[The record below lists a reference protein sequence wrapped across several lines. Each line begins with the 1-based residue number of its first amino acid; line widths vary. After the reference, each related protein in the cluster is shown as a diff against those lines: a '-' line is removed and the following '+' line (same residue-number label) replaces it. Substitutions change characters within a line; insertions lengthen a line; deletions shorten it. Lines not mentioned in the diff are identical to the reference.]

1 MKRSPKLMIGMAL
14 GISCLFSSLTIEAQ
28 QMSVDSVVRASQKV
42 SGEWYDARG
51 NKVLTISNG
60 YINGCL
66 IVGGADFVGGY
77 PGAGVFI
84 IQEAQGRKA
93 IHLQWL
99 GDGEHKTLIMNK
111 KDQLTSRLQK
121 EHYESVHGVYL
132 GMAQQAV
139 IDLLGIPSSVSKSN
153 SRETL
158 KYKALGIEV
167 GTDNRMV
174 TVIKLTS
181 NKAHFEKS
189 RLTTD
194 SSMLEYYNFYQF
206 NRIPSELSKDKYQ
219 GPFAIGNGEYI
230 FFNGKEIT
238 LTIYNT

>member
-14 GISCLFSSLTIEAQ
+14 CISCLFSSLTIEAQ

-93 IHLQWL
+93 IHLEWL
-99 GDGEHKTLIMNK
+99 GNGEHRTLIMNK
-111 KDQLTSRLQK
+111 KDQLTNRLQK
-121 EHYESVHGVYL
+121 EHYESVRGVHL
-132 GMAQQAV
+132 GMTRQQV
-139 IDLLGIPSSVSKSN
+139 IDLLGMPSSSDVRG
-153 SRETL
+153 RETL
-158 KYKALGIEV
+158 RYEDLGLSI
-167 GTDNRMV
+167 DIDHNMV
-174 TVIKLTS
+174 VVITITGKGS
-181 NKAHFEKS
+181 HFDKS
-189 RLTTD
+189 GLGVD
-194 SSMLEYYNFYQF
+194 ASMIEYYNFYQF
-206 NRIPSELSKDKYQ
+206 NRMPSELSKDIFQ
-219 GPFAIGNGEYI
+219 GPFSIGYGEYI
-230 FFNGKEIT
+230 FFSGKEIS
-238 LTIYNT
+238 LTVYSN

>member
-14 GISCLFSSLTIEAQ
+14 CISCLFSSLTIEAQ

-93 IHLQWL
+93 IHLEWL
-99 GDGEHKTLIMNK
+99 GNGEHRTLIMNK
-111 KDQLTSRLQK
+111 KDQLTNRLQK
-121 EHYESVHGVYL
+121 EHYESVRGVHL
-132 GMAQQAV
+132 GMTRQQV
-139 IDLLGIPSSVSKSN
+139 IDLLGMPSSSDVRG
-153 SRETL
+153 RETL
-158 KYKALGIEV
+158 RYEDLGL
-167 GTDNRMV
+167 R
-174 TVIKLTS
+174 S
-181 NKAHFEKS
+181 
-189 RLTTD
+189 
-194 SSMLEYYNFYQF
+194 
-206 NRIPSELSKDKYQ
+206 
-219 GPFAIGNGEYI
+219 
-230 FFNGKEIT
+230 
-238 LTIYNT
+238 

>member
-93 IHLQWL
+93 IHLEWL
-99 GDGEHKTLIMNK
+99 GNGEHRTLIMNK
-111 KDQLTSRLQK
+111 KDQLTNRLQK
-121 EHYESVHGVYL
+121 EHYESVRGVHL
-132 GMAQQAV
+132 GMTRQQV
-139 IDLLGIPSSVSKSN
+139 IDLLGMPSSSDVRG
-153 SRETL
+153 RETL
-158 KYKALGIEV
+158 RYEDLGLSI
-167 GTDNRMV
+167 DIDHNMV
-174 TVIKLTS
+174 VVITITGKGS
-181 NKAHFEKS
+181 HFDKS
-189 RLTTD
+189 GLGVD
-194 SSMLEYYNFYQF
+194 ASMIEYYNFYQF
-206 NRIPSELSKDKYQ
+206 NRMPSELSKDIFQ
-219 GPFAIGNGEYI
+219 GPFSIGHGEYI
-230 FFNGKEIT
+230 FFSGKEIS
-238 LTIYNT
+238 LTVYSN

>member
-93 IHLQWL
+93 IHLEWL
-99 GDGEHKTLIMNK
+99 GNGEHRTLIMNK
-111 KDQLTSRLQK
+111 KDQLTNRLQK
-121 EHYESVHGVYL
+121 EHYESVRGVHL
-132 GMAQQAV
+132 GMTRQQV
-139 IDLLGIPSSVSKSN
+139 IDLLGMPSSSDVRG
-153 SRETL
+153 RETL
-158 KYKALGIEV
+158 RYEDLGLSI
-167 GTDNRMV
+167 GIDHNMV
-174 TVIKLTS
+174 VVITITGKGS
-181 NKAHFEKS
+181 HFDKS
-189 RLTTD
+189 GLGVD
-194 SSMLEYYNFYQF
+194 ASMIEYYNFYQF
-206 NRIPSELSKDKYQ
+206 NRMPSELSKDKYQ
-219 GPFAIGNGEYI
+219 GPFAIGHGEYI

>member
-28 QMSVDSVVRASQKV
+28 QMSVDSVVRASQKM

-93 IHLQWL
+93 IHLEWL
-99 GDGEHKTLIMNK
+99 GNGEHRTLIMNK
-111 KDQLTSRLQK
+111 KDQLTNRLQK
-121 EHYESVHGVYL
+121 EHYESVRGVHL
-132 GMAQQAV
+132 GMTRQQV
-139 IDLLGIPSSVSKSN
+139 IDLLGMPSSSDVRG
-153 SRETL
+153 RETL
-158 KYKALGIEV
+158 RYEDLGLSI
-167 GTDNRMV
+167 DIDHNMV
-174 TVIKLTS
+174 VVITITGKGS
-181 NKAHFEKS
+181 HFDKS
-189 RLTTD
+189 GLGVD
-194 SSMLEYYNFYQF
+194 ASMIEYYNFYQF
-206 NRIPSELSKDKYQ
+206 NRMPSELSKDIFQ
-219 GPFAIGNGEYI
+219 GPFSIGHGEYI
-230 FFNGKEIT
+230 FFSGKEIS
-238 LTIYNT
+238 LTVYSN

>member
-1 MKRSPKLMIGMAL
+1 MKRSPKLMIGLAL

-93 IHLQWL
+93 IHLEWL
-99 GDGEHKTLIMNK
+99 GNGEHRTLIMNK
-111 KDQLTSRLQK
+111 KDQLTNRLQK
-121 EHYESVHGVYL
+121 EHYESVRGVHL
-132 GMAQQAV
+132 GMTRQQV
-139 IDLLGIPSSVSKSN
+139 IDLLGMPSSSDVRG
-153 SRETL
+153 RETL
-158 KYKALGIEV
+158 RYEDLGLSI
-167 GTDNRMV
+167 DIDHNMV
-174 TVIKLTS
+174 VVITITGKGS
-181 NKAHFEKS
+181 HFDKS
-189 RLTTD
+189 GLGVD
-194 SSMLEYYNFYQF
+194 ASMIEYYNFYQF
-206 NRIPSELSKDKYQ
+206 NRMPSELSKDIFQ
-219 GPFAIGNGEYI
+219 GPFSIGHGEYI
-230 FFNGKEIT
+230 FFSGKEIS
-238 LTIYNT
+238 LTVYSN

>member
-93 IHLQWL
+93 IHLEWL
-99 GDGEHKTLIMNK
+99 GNGEHRTLIMNK
-111 KDQLTSRLQK
+111 KDQLTNRLQK
-121 EHYESVHGVYL
+121 EHYESVRGVHL
-132 GMAQQAV
+132 GMTRQQV
-139 IDLLGIPSSVSKSN
+139 IDLLGMPSSSDVRG
-153 SRETL
+153 RETL
-158 KYKALGIEV
+158 RYEDLGLSI
-167 GTDNRMV
+167 DIDHNMV
-174 TVIKLTS
+174 VVITITGKGS
-181 NKAHFEKS
+181 HFDKS
-189 RLTTD
+189 GLGVD
-194 SSMLEYYNFYQF
+194 ASMIEYYNFYQF
-206 NRIPSELSKDKYQ
+206 NRMPFELSKDIFQ
-219 GPFAIGNGEYI
+219 GPFSIGHGEYI
-230 FFNGKEIT
+230 FFSGKEIS
-238 LTIYNT
+238 LTVYSN

>member
-14 GISCLFSSLTIEAQ
+14 CISCLFSSLTIEAQ

-93 IHLQWL
+93 IHLEWL
-99 GDGEHKTLIMNK
+99 GNGEHRTLIMNK
-111 KDQLTSRLQK
+111 KDQLTNRLQK
-121 EHYESVHGVYL
+121 EHYESVRGVHL
-132 GMAQQAV
+132 GMTRQQV
-139 IDLLGIPSSVSKSN
+139 IDLLGMPSSSDVRG
-153 SRETL
+153 RETL
-158 KYKALGIEV
+158 RYEDLGLSVDI
-167 GTDNRMV
+167 DHNMV
-174 TVIKLTS
+174 VVITITGKGS
-181 NKAHFEKS
+181 HFDKS
-189 RLTTD
+189 GLGVD
-194 SSMLEYYNFYQF
+194 ASMIEYYNFYQF
-206 NRIPSELSKDKYQ
+206 NRMPSELSKDIFQ
-219 GPFAIGNGEYI
+219 GPFSIGHGEYI
-230 FFNGKEIT
+230 FFSGKEIS
-238 LTIYNT
+238 LTVYSN

>member
-1 MKRSPKLMIGMAL
+1 MKRSAKLMIGMAL

-93 IHLQWL
+93 IHLEWL
-99 GDGEHKTLIMNK
+99 GNGEHRTLIMNK
-111 KDQLTSRLQK
+111 KDQLTNRLQK
-121 EHYESVHGVYL
+121 EHYESVRGVHL
-132 GMAQQAV
+132 GMTRQQV
-139 IDLLGIPSSVSKSN
+139 IDLLGMPSSSDVRR
-153 SRETL
+153 RETL
-158 KYKALGIEV
+158 RYEDLGLSI
-167 GTDNRMV
+167 DIDHNMV
-174 TVIKLTS
+174 VVITITGKGS
-181 NKAHFEKS
+181 HFDKS
-189 RLTTD
+189 GLGVD
-194 SSMLEYYNFYQF
+194 ASMIEYYNFYQF
-206 NRIPSELSKDKYQ
+206 NRMPSELSKDIFQ
-219 GPFAIGNGEYI
+219 GPFSIGHGEYI
-230 FFNGKEIT
+230 FFSGKEIS
-238 LTIYNT
+238 LTVYSN

>member
-14 GISCLFSSLTIEAQ
+14 CISCLFSSLTIEAQ

-93 IHLQWL
+93 IHLEWL
-99 GDGEHKTLIMNK
+99 GNGEHRTLIMNK
-111 KDQLTSRLQK
+111 KDQLTNRLQK
-121 EHYESVHGVYL
+121 EHYESVRGVHL
-132 GMAQQAV
+132 GMTRQQV
-139 IDLLGIPSSVSKSN
+139 IDLLGMPSSSDVRG
-153 SRETL
+153 RETL
-158 KYKALGIEV
+158 RYEDLGLSI
-167 GTDNRMV
+167 DIDHNMV
-174 TVIKLTS
+174 VVITITGKGS
-181 NKAHFEKS
+181 HFDKS
-189 RLTTD
+189 GLGVD
-194 SSMLEYYNFYQF
+194 ASMIEYYNFYQF
-206 NRIPSELSKDKYQ
+206 NRMPSELSKDILQ
-219 GPFAIGNGEYI
+219 GPFSIGHGEYI
-230 FFNGKEIT
+230 FFSGKEIS
-238 LTIYNT
+238 LTVYSN

>member
-93 IHLQWL
+93 IHLEWL
-99 GDGEHKTLIMNK
+99 GNGEHRTLIMNK
-111 KDQLTSRLQK
+111 NDQLTNRLQK
-121 EHYESVHGVYL
+121 EHYESVRGVHL
-132 GMAQQAV
+132 GMTRQQV
-139 IDLLGIPSSVSKSN
+139 IDLLGMPSSSDVRG
-153 SRETL
+153 RETL
-158 KYKALGIEV
+158 RYEDLGLSI
-167 GTDNRMV
+167 DIDHNMV
-174 TVIKLTS
+174 VVITITGKGS
-181 NKAHFEKS
+181 HFDKS
-189 RLTTD
+189 GLGVD
-194 SSMLEYYNFYQF
+194 ASMIEYYNFYQF
-206 NRIPSELSKDKYQ
+206 NRMPSELSKDIFQ
-219 GPFAIGNGEYI
+219 GPFSIGHGEYI
-230 FFNGKEIT
+230 FFSGKEIS
-238 LTIYNT
+238 LTVYSN

>member
-93 IHLQWL
+93 IHLEWL
-99 GDGEHKTLIMNK
+99 GNGEHRTLIMNK
-111 KDQLTSRLQK
+111 KDQLTNRLQK
-121 EHYESVHGVYL
+121 EHYESVRGVHL
-132 GMAQQAV
+132 GMTRQQV
-139 IDLLGIPSSVSKSN
+139 IDLLGMPSSSDVRG
-153 SRETL
+153 RETL
-158 KYKALGIEV
+158 RYEDLGLSI
-167 GTDNRMV
+167 DIDHNMV
-174 TVIKLTS
+174 VVITITEKGS
-181 NKAHFEKS
+181 HFDKS
-189 RLTTD
+189 GLGVD
-194 SSMLEYYNFYQF
+194 ASMIEYYNFYQF
-206 NRIPSELSKDKYQ
+206 NRMPSELSKDIFQ
-219 GPFAIGNGEYI
+219 GPFSIGHGEYI
-230 FFNGKEIT
+230 FFSGKEIS
-238 LTIYNT
+238 LTVYSN

>member
-93 IHLQWL
+93 IHLEWL
-99 GDGEHKTLIMNK
+99 GNGEHRTLIMNK
-111 KDQLTSRLQK
+111 KDQLTNRLQK
-121 EHYESVHGVYL
+121 EHYESVRGVHL
-132 GMAQQAV
+132 GMTRQQV
-139 IDLLGIPSSVSKSN
+139 IDLLGMPSSSDVLG
-153 SRETL
+153 RETL
-158 KYKALGIEV
+158 RYEDLGLSI
-167 GTDNRMV
+167 DIDHNMV
-174 TVIKLTS
+174 VVITITGKGS
-181 NKAHFEKS
+181 HFDKS
-189 RLTTD
+189 GLGVD
-194 SSMLEYYNFYQF
+194 ASMIEYYNFYQF
-206 NRIPSELSKDKYQ
+206 NRMPSELSKDIFQ
-219 GPFAIGNGEYI
+219 GPFSIGHGEYI
-230 FFNGKEIT
+230 FFSGKEIS
-238 LTIYNT
+238 LTVYSN

>member
-1 MKRSPKLMIGMAL
+1 MKRSVKLMVGMVL

-93 IHLQWL
+93 IHLEWL
-99 GDGEHKTLIMNK
+99 GNGEHRTLIMNK
-111 KDQLTSRLQK
+111 KDQLTNRLQK
-121 EHYESVHGVYL
+121 EHYESVRGVHL
-132 GMAQQAV
+132 GMTRQQV
-139 IDLLGIPSSVSKSN
+139 IDLLGMPSSSDVRG
-153 SRETL
+153 RETL
-158 KYKALGIEV
+158 RYEDLGLSI
-167 GTDNRMV
+167 DIDHNMV
-174 TVIKLTS
+174 VVITITGKGS
-181 NKAHFEKS
+181 HFDKS
-189 RLTTD
+189 GLGVD
-194 SSMLEYYNFYQF
+194 ASMIEYYNFYQF
-206 NRIPSELSKDKYQ
+206 NRMPSELSKDIFQ
-219 GPFAIGNGEYI
+219 GPFSIGHGEYI
-230 FFNGKEIT
+230 FFSGKEIS
-238 LTIYNT
+238 LTVYSN

>member
-14 GISCLFSSLTIEAQ
+14 CISCLFSSLTIEAQ

-93 IHLQWL
+93 IHLEWL
-99 GDGEHKTLIMNK
+99 GNGEHRTLIMNK
-111 KDQLTSRLQK
+111 KDQLTNRLQK
-121 EHYESVHGVYL
+121 EHYESVRGVYL
-132 GMAQQAV
+132 GMTRQQV
-139 IDLLGIPSSVSKSN
+139 IDLLGMPSSSDVRG
-153 SRETL
+153 RETL
-158 KYKALGIEV
+158 RYEDLGLSI
-167 GTDNRMV
+167 DIDHNMV
-174 TVIKLTS
+174 VVITITGKGS
-181 NKAHFEKS
+181 HFDKS
-189 RLTTD
+189 GLGVD
-194 SSMLEYYNFYQF
+194 ASMIEYYNFYQF
-206 NRIPSELSKDKYQ
+206 NRMPSELSKDIFQ
-219 GPFAIGNGEYI
+219 GPFSIGHGEYI
-230 FFNGKEIT
+230 FFSGKEIS
-238 LTIYNT
+238 LTVYSN

>member
-14 GISCLFSSLTIEAQ
+14 CISCLFSSLTIEAQ

-93 IHLQWL
+93 IHLEWL
-99 GDGEHKTLIMNK
+99 GNGEHRTLIMNK
-111 KDQLTSRLQK
+111 KDQLTNRLQK
-121 EHYESVHGVYL
+121 EHYESVRGVHL
-132 GMAQQAV
+132 GMTRQQV
-139 IDLLGIPSSVSKSN
+139 IDLLGMPSSSDVRG
-153 SRETL
+153 RETL
-158 KYKALGIEV
+158 RYEDLGLSI
-167 GTDNRMV
+167 DIDHNMV
-174 TVIKLTS
+174 VVITITGKGS
-181 NKAHFEKS
+181 HFDKS
-189 RLTTD
+189 GLGVD
-194 SSMLEYYNFYQF
+194 ASMIEYYNFYQF
-206 NRIPSELSKDKYQ
+206 NRMPSELSKDIFQ
-219 GPFAIGNGEYI
+219 GPFSIGHGEYI
-230 FFNGKEIT
+230 FFSGKEIS
-238 LTIYNT
+238 LTVYSN

>member
-93 IHLQWL
+93 IHLEWL
-99 GDGEHKTLIMNK
+99 GNGEHRTLIMNK
-111 KDQLTSRLQK
+111 KDQLTNRLQK
-121 EHYESVHGVYL
+121 EHYESVRGVHL
-132 GMAQQAV
+132 GMTRQQV
-139 IDLLGIPSSVSKSN
+139 IDLLGMPSSSDVRG
-153 SRETL
+153 RETL
-158 KYKALGIEV
+158 RYEDLGLSI
-167 GTDNRMV
+167 DIDHNMV
-174 TVIKLTS
+174 VVITITGKGS
-181 NKAHFEKS
+181 HFDKS
-189 RLTTD
+189 GLGVD
-194 SSMLEYYNFYQF
+194 ASMIEYYNFYQF
-206 NRIPSELSKDKYQ
+206 NRMPSELSKDIFQ
-219 GPFAIGNGEYI
+219 GPFSIVHGEYI
-230 FFNGKEIT
+230 FFSGKEIS
-238 LTIYNT
+238 LTVYSN

>member
-14 GISCLFSSLTIEAQ
+14 CISCLFSSLTIEAQ

-93 IHLQWL
+93 IHLEWL
-99 GDGEHKTLIMNK
+99 SNGEHRTLIMNK
-111 KDQLTSRLQK
+111 KDQLTNRLQK
-121 EHYESVHGVYL
+121 EHYESVRGVHL
-132 GMAQQAV
+132 GMTRQQV
-139 IDLLGIPSSVSKSN
+139 IDLLGMPSSSDVRG
-153 SRETL
+153 RETL
-158 KYKALGIEV
+158 RYEDLGLSI
-167 GTDNRMV
+167 DIDHNMV
-174 TVIKLTS
+174 VVITITGKGS
-181 NKAHFEKS
+181 HFDKS
-189 RLTTD
+189 GLGVD
-194 SSMLEYYNFYQF
+194 ASMIEYYNFYQF
-206 NRIPSELSKDKYQ
+206 NRMPSELSKDIFQ
-219 GPFAIGNGEYI
+219 GPFSIGHGEYI
-230 FFNGKEIT
+230 FFSGKEIS
-238 LTIYNT
+238 LTVYSN

>member
-1 MKRSPKLMIGMAL
+1 MKRSPKLMIGMVL

-93 IHLQWL
+93 IHLEWL
-99 GDGEHKTLIMNK
+99 GNGEHRTLIMNK
-111 KDQLTSRLQK
+111 KDQLTNRLQK
-121 EHYESVHGVYL
+121 EHYESVRGVHL
-132 GMAQQAV
+132 GMTRQQV
-139 IDLLGIPSSVSKSN
+139 IDLLGMPSSSDVRG
-153 SRETL
+153 RETL
-158 KYKALGIEV
+158 RYEDLGLSI
-167 GTDNRMV
+167 DIDHNMV
-174 TVIKLTS
+174 VVITITGKGS
-181 NKAHFEKS
+181 HFDKS
-189 RLTTD
+189 GLGVD
-194 SSMLEYYNFYQF
+194 ASMIEYYNFYQF
-206 NRIPSELSKDKYQ
+206 NRMPSELSKDIFQ
-219 GPFAIGNGEYI
+219 GPFSIGHGEYI
-230 FFNGKEIT
+230 FFSGKEIS
-238 LTIYNT
+238 LTVYSN

>member
-1 MKRSPKLMIGMAL
+1 MIRSAKLMIGMAL

-111 KDQLTSRLQK
+111 KDQLTNRLQK
-121 EHYESVHGVYL
+121 EHYESVRGVHL
-132 GMAQQAV
+132 GMTRQQV
-139 IDLLGIPSSVSKSN
+139 IDLLGMPSSSDVRG
-153 SRETL
+153 RETL
-158 KYKALGIEV
+158 RYEDLGLSI
-167 GTDNRMV
+167 DIDHNMV
-174 TVIKLTS
+174 VVITITGKGS
-181 NKAHFEKS
+181 HFDKS
-189 RLTTD
+189 GLGVD
-194 SSMLEYYNFYQF
+194 ASMIEYYNFYQF
-206 NRIPSELSKDKYQ
+206 NRMPSELSKDIFQ
-219 GPFAIGNGEYI
+219 GPFSIGHGEYI
-230 FFNGKEIT
+230 FFSGKEIS
-238 LTIYNT
+238 LTVYSN

>member
-93 IHLQWL
+93 IHLEWL
-99 GDGEHKTLIMNK
+99 GNGEHRTLIMNK
-111 KDQLTSRLQK
+111 KGQLTNRLQK
-121 EHYESVHGVYL
+121 EHYESVRGVHL
-132 GMAQQAV
+132 GMTRQQV
-139 IDLLGIPSSVSKSN
+139 IDLLGMPSSSDVRG
-153 SRETL
+153 RETL
-158 KYKALGIEV
+158 RYEDLGLSI
-167 GTDNRMV
+167 DIDHNMV
-174 TVIKLTS
+174 VVITITGKGS
-181 NKAHFEKS
+181 HFDKS
-189 RLTTD
+189 GLGVD
-194 SSMLEYYNFYQF
+194 ASMIEYYNFYQF
-206 NRIPSELSKDKYQ
+206 NRMPSELSKDIFQ
-219 GPFAIGNGEYI
+219 GPFSIGHGEYI
-230 FFNGKEIT
+230 FFSGKEIS
-238 LTIYNT
+238 LTVYSN

>member
-60 YINGCL
+60 YIKGCL

-93 IHLQWL
+93 IHLEWL
-99 GDGEHKTLIMNK
+99 GNGEHRTLIMNK
-111 KDQLTSRLQK
+111 KDQLTNRLQK
-121 EHYESVHGVYL
+121 EHYESVRGVHL
-132 GMAQQAV
+132 GMTRQQV
-139 IDLLGIPSSVSKSN
+139 IDLLGMPSSSDVRG
-153 SRETL
+153 RETL
-158 KYKALGIEV
+158 RYEDLGLSI
-167 GTDNRMV
+167 DIDHNMV
-174 TVIKLTS
+174 VVITITGKGS
-181 NKAHFEKS
+181 HFDKS
-189 RLTTD
+189 GLGVD
-194 SSMLEYYNFYQF
+194 ASMIEYYNFYQF
-206 NRIPSELSKDKYQ
+206 NRMPSELSKDKYQ
-219 GPFAIGNGEYI
+219 GPFAIGHGEYI

>member
-77 PGAGVFI
+77 PEAGVFI

-93 IHLQWL
+93 IHLEWL
-99 GDGEHKTLIMNK
+99 GNGEHRTLIMNK
-111 KDQLTSRLQK
+111 KDQLTNRLQK
-121 EHYESVHGVYL
+121 EHYESVRGVHL
-132 GMAQQAV
+132 GMTRQQV
-139 IDLLGIPSSVSKSN
+139 IDLLGMPSSSDVRG
-153 SRETL
+153 RETL
-158 KYKALGIEV
+158 RYEDLGLSI
-167 GTDNRMV
+167 DIDHNMV
-174 TVIKLTS
+174 VVITITGKGS
-181 NKAHFEKS
+181 HFDKS
-189 RLTTD
+189 GLGVD
-194 SSMLEYYNFYQF
+194 ASMIEYYNFYQF
-206 NRIPSELSKDKYQ
+206 NRMPSELSKDIFQ
-219 GPFAIGNGEYI
+219 GPFSIGHGEYI
-230 FFNGKEIT
+230 FFSGKEIS
-238 LTIYNT
+238 LTVYSN

>member
-93 IHLQWL
+93 IHLEWL
-99 GDGEHKTLIMNK
+99 GNGEHRTLIMNK
-111 KDQLTSRLQK
+111 KDQLTNRLQK
-121 EHYESVHGVYL
+121 EHYESVRGVHL
-132 GMAQQAV
+132 GMTRQQV
-139 IDLLGIPSSVSKSN
+139 IDLLGMPSSSDVRG
-153 SRETL
+153 RETL
-158 KYKALGIEV
+158 RYEDLGLSMDI
-167 GTDNRMV
+167 DHNMV
-174 TVIKLTS
+174 VVITIIGKGS
-181 NKAHFEKS
+181 HFDKS
-189 RLTTD
+189 GLGVD
-194 SSMLEYYNFYQF
+194 ASMIEYYNFYQF
-206 NRIPSELSKDKYQ
+206 NRMPSELSKDIFQ
-219 GPFAIGNGEYI
+219 GPFSIGHGEYI
-230 FFNGKEIT
+230 FFSGKEIS
-238 LTIYNT
+238 LTVYSN

>member
-42 SGEWYDARG
+42 SGEWYDAHG

-93 IHLQWL
+93 IHLEWL
-99 GDGEHKTLIMNK
+99 GNGEHRTLIMNK
-111 KDQLTSRLQK
+111 KDQLTNRLQK
-121 EHYESVHGVYL
+121 EHYESVRGVHL
-132 GMAQQAV
+132 GMTRQQV
-139 IDLLGIPSSVSKSN
+139 IDLLGMPSSSDVRG
-153 SRETL
+153 RETL
-158 KYKALGIEV
+158 RYEDLGLSI
-167 GTDNRMV
+167 DIDHNMV
-174 TVIKLTS
+174 VVITITGKGS
-181 NKAHFEKS
+181 HFDKS
-189 RLTTD
+189 GLGVD
-194 SSMLEYYNFYQF
+194 ASMIEYYNFYQF
-206 NRIPSELSKDKYQ
+206 NRMPSELSKDIFQ
-219 GPFAIGNGEYI
+219 GPFSIGHGEYI
-230 FFNGKEIT
+230 FFSGKEIS
-238 LTIYNT
+238 LTVYSN

>member
-1 MKRSPKLMIGMAL
+1 MIGMAL

-93 IHLQWL
+93 IHLEWL
-99 GDGEHKTLIMNK
+99 GNGEHRTLIMNK
-111 KDQLTSRLQK
+111 KEQLTNRLQK
-121 EHYESVHGVYL
+121 EHYESVRGVHL
-132 GMAQQAV
+132 GMTRQQV
-139 IDLLGIPSSVSKSN
+139 IDLLGMPSSSDVRG
-153 SRETL
+153 RETL
-158 KYKALGIEV
+158 RYEDLGLSI
-167 GTDNRMV
+167 DIDHNMV
-174 TVIKLTS
+174 VVITITGKGS
-181 NKAHFEKS
+181 HFDKS
-189 RLTTD
+189 GLGVD
-194 SSMLEYYNFYQF
+194 ASMIEYYNFYQF
-206 NRIPSELSKDKYQ
+206 NRMPSELSKDIFQ
-219 GPFAIGNGEYI
+219 GPFSIGHGEYI
-230 FFNGKEIT
+230 FFSGKEIS
-238 LTIYNT
+238 LTVYSN